1 MSDQS
6 QTIAMTQTGYDAL
19 VVELQELTD
28 VKIPTAIKR
37 LSLARSHGDLSEN
50 AEYHAAK
57 EDLAFLEGRK
67 DELDV
72 LIQRAEVIRSE
83 DIAPGFIGMGSQV
96 IVDIGGKGKPHTFH
110 IVGEWEADP
119 SQKKISSK
127 SPLGEALVGKKAG
140 DSVEV
145 EVPAGKVIYSIQE
158 VK

>member
-6 QTIAMTQTGYDAL
+6 QTIAMTQTGYDAM
-19 VVELQELTD
+19 VTELHELTD

-37 LSLARSHGDLSEN
+37 LALARSHGDLSEN

-67 DELDV
+67 DELDI
-72 LIQRAEVIRSE
+72 LIQRAEVIHSE
-83 DIAPGFIGMGSQV
+83 DIAPGIVGMGSQV
-96 IVDIGGKGKPHTFH
+96 IVDIGGKGKHHTFH